1 MGSEFFFACGT
12 FLYIFVHVFIKEL
25 CFVYN
30 YNWSNT
36 AVTLNKRTALIVI
49 ILQDDD
55 ELVDYLAVQLRNIHL
70 SEEPPS
76 PSHVVEIYEDDQDI
90 DSEYENSDERQRL
103 KHKTYDPRDYG
114 EKIEEGSYQDFHQNE
129 DTTKSTEAAKDA
141 MMKQDGPCDA
151 EKTPIKEALQLQD
164 PAVVVEGFNSSAIP
178 AAELAP
184 VHYKNADVAPESRS
198 HN

>member
-1 MGSEFFFACGT
+1 
-12 FLYIFVHVFIKEL
+12 
-25 CFVYN
+25 VYN
-30 YNWSNT
+30 YNYTWSNP
-36 AVTLNKRTALIVI
+36 AFIQNKRTELIVI

-55 ELVDYLAVQLRNIHL
+55 EFVENLAELLGNIQL

-76 PSHVVEIYEDDQDI
+76 PSHVVEIYEDDQEM
-90 DSEYENSDERQRL
+90 DSENEKSDERQRL

-114 EKIEEGSYQDFHQNE
+114 EKIEEGSYQNFHQNE
-129 DTTKSTEAAKDA
+129 DTTKSTEAANDA

-151 EKTPIKEALQLQD
+151 EKIPIKEALQLKN
-164 PAVVVEGFNSSAIP
+164 PAVVVEAFKSSAIP

-184 VHYKNADVAPESRS
+184 VHYKNADFALESRS